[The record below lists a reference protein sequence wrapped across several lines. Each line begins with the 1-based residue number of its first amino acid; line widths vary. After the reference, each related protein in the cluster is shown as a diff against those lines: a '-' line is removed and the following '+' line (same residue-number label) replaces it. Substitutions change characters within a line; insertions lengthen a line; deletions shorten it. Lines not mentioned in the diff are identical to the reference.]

1 MMIIYWHITLPWLVK
16 PLNRSFF
23 IQIPIIYCQKEK
35 NVRCAQQLSSPSI
48 SFEHVQTE
56 LLTTGKL
63 STSSVTSAA
72 FLFYYKQYNSV
83 F

>member
-1 MMIIYWHITLPWLVK
+1 MAHNVTMVGKTIKQV
-16 PLNRSFF
+16 FF

-48 SFEHVQTE
+48 SFEHVQIE
-56 LLTTGKL
+56 LLTRGKL